1 MDGDMKPVFY
11 VPPVT
16 DDAKRFRNAVNE
28 LGYELFDHEN
38 GSELNFNH
46 LVPFVSI
53 QGLIDFQIAFHQRQ
67 YAVWCDWEKLKCSHY
82 YKKWAGL
89 ILASNYAFY
98 PYDLLLPNCRH
109 FAAKFVNQN
118 DEVFVRPDTNDKIF
132 PGGVVSTR
140 NLATWLIHTPF
151 ETPDDDLLCLIGT
164 PAEIEAEYRLW
175 IVNGKVV
182 TGSQYVLRGNLVE
195 SPYVPQQA
203 IQLAEAAA
211 AKWSPHPAFVL
222 DIAEEKHGTW
232 GSWCILECGS
242 IHTCG
247 LYAADENVIIDAIAK
262 LVETETK

>member
-1 MDGDMKPVFY
+1 MKPVFY

-16 DDAKRFRNAVNE
+16 DDAKRFVNAAKE

-38 GSELNFNH
+38 GSVLNLAR

-53 QGLIDFQIAFHQRQ
+53 QGLIDFQIAFHHRH
-67 YAVWCDWEKLKCSHY
+67 YAVWCNWEKLKCSNY
-82 YKKWAGL
+82 YEKWDGL

-98 PYDLLLPNCRH
+98 PYKLLLQNCRR
-109 FAAKFVNQN
+109 FAEKFTKLT

-140 NLATWLIHTPF
+140 NLAAWLLHTPT

-164 PAEIEAEYRLW
+164 PSELEAEYRLW

-182 TGSQYVLRGNLVE
+182 TGSQYVLGGNLIE
-195 SPYVPQQA
+195 SPNVPQQA

-222 DIAEEKHGTW
+222 DIAEEKY
-232 GSWCILECGS
+232 GSWSILECGS
-242 IHTCG
+242 VHTCG
-247 LYAADENVIIDAIAK
+247 LYQADEKKIVEAVAK
-262 LVETETK
+262 LVETETR